1 MSDADA
7 LGETRCSACG
17 SSLATPVASINSSTR
32 QMFGKYEL
40 RKLLGN
46 GTFGEVW
53 EAFDTKLHRTVA
65 LKRLRARYSDAA
77 TGSAGDKALDAQLRF
92 EREAR
97 ALNQL
102 QQLQHPGIVRMHEF
116 NEVQGQLYIA
126 SELIVGLDV
135 AKWLGNLRQ
144 AKRWLTPTQ
153 AAQLCGQVAEALH
166 AAHQAGIVHRD
177 LKPANILIDQ
187 EGFPRITDF
196 GLAKRDAPN
205 EYTMTRA
212 NTWLGTPHYM
222 APEQWQNSHD
232 VGPACDIYALGVVLY
247 EFLVGRVPFQ
257 SVDADF
263 DRLREQVLR
272 DPPFRPTLLN
282 LQVPAELERVC
293 LRCLEKDPANRYSHA
308 DELAAD
314 LSRFVVSRLDTATR
328 IGQPQSSLVNIAE
341 HQVPNSQAMLETKTN
356 ATADGPPAEI
366 GNYVL
371 EDKAP
376 LGKGGQ
382 GTVYRYRHK
391 HLPRSAAIKLP
402 RGQNGRALSEIETDQ
417 FLNEA
422 CRATELEHPNLVRVY
437 DAGDS
442 GDGTPYIAME
452 LASGTPADV
461 ALAGSAPREIASTLL
476 KVARAIEAAHHAG
489 ILHRDIKPKNILVD
503 SHREPKL
510 VDFGIALRFESSAE
524 REGLR
529 ADTTGTPGYM
539 APEVAHHR
547 PYTRSA
553 DVYGLGATL
562 YCLLT
567 RGELPIPFDQQRG
580 WADYLRRLNS
590 EDPVLPRRIDRS
602 IPKPLQDI
610 CLKALE
616 RDPAQRYSTAGEFAD
631 DLERFL
637 NDLPVLA
644 NPSVYHTQLES
655 RVRAIIRDV
664 EKCGD
669 DGILSPRD
677 VDLLVTSHRQL
688 VESESDN
695 ASVPEWVRLWG
706 WQVFLYLGAMI
717 LVTGPITLICFSEIW
732 KSFPG
737 GQLGR
742 SLLALVCCSVSL
754 FAGLLL
760 WRREQVRTALPFLVS
775 FVLLSAPAIFILL
788 RPLWEPEETVIA
800 TAQVDF
806 AFVTNAD
813 SFAPTN
819 AASDDSPI
827 FEDETSLN
835 AKPEIVLV
843 LSDVESGSELFHTR
857 SEHYRGVTSVAF
869 SPDGSQLASASE
881 DKTIKL
887 WNAQTGAELHTLSGH
902 SNNVLCVQF
911 SPSGTQLASS
921 GWDKTIK
928 FWSAK
933 TGRELRSTLNRHTG
947 PVWSLA
953 FSPDGT
959 RLASGSFDGIK
970 LWDTQ
975 SGAEL
980 RTLTVDSNYSVS
992 VAFSRDGERLAAS
1005 SDKSIKLWD
1014 VESGA
1019 ELRTL
1024 VGHSDHVMGVAFSP
1038 DGERLASGSSD
1049 KTIKLWNTRTGIELL
1064 TLSGHSDSV
1073 WNVAFSS
1080 DGTRLASASVDK
1092 SIRLWNTTLG
1102 IEIRTYSE
1110 CCGCG
1115 VAFSPDGQRLAFARS
1130 DRAIPARSFSERPA
1144 ADRTASNHETGAQL
1158 PIRKARLV
1166 HRGNF
1171 LAYEWTLEDIHLM
1184 LSKTPI
1190 AVGDV
1195 LRVTGLKP
1203 SGSHPF
1209 SDFRVWS
1216 INDEE
1221 HKAQLELPKP
1231 GFAATENTELDIEVR
1246 RASDCY
1252 LRDWWQTLGSRQMAG
1267 AATDANGSKEP
1278 LFGDSLDSLLLT
1290 STLVAVALS
1299 LVFFRYFGAP
1309 AFVWL
1314 IAGWGVVS
1322 YFLAFLILDWRNLAY
1337 HNRAA
1342 VFFAPAVLY
1351 MLGGVLWETAKLAQP
1366 KKQSRC
1372 ASAMYVIGF
1381 GVFGLAWLCYAATGY
1396 PAKYIQTWQEPFE
1409 IIMLSFYFGGIIA
1422 MALALLANLLDTS
1435 ALRRLAVAPFI
1446 VGGALCLFPINFLI
1460 GQRMPDT
1467 PLDWELSLLG
1477 NCVCLIWLS
1486 IECQRKNLLYQ
1497 GSLYLAISI
1506 FQVSYTHFS
1515 NQWAL
1520 PISLAVFGL
1529 LMMSVAWRGADT
1541 QLVSKPHRA
1550 ASYREEPQRMYA
1562 PPGLLALLIAGMWLV
1577 ISASLVIHGH
1587 PIATLPAGNA
1597 PSGDAPSA
1605 QVPHTT

>member
-1 MSDADA
+1 
-7 LGETRCSACG
+7 
-17 SSLATPVASINSSTR
+17 
-32 QMFGKYEL
+32 MFGKYEL

-53 EAFDTKLHRTVA
+53 EAFDTKLYRRVA
-65 LKRLRARYSDAA
+65 LKRLRARYSDSA
-77 TGSAGDKALDAQLRF
+77 TSSAGDQALDAQLRF

-97 ALNQL
+97 ALDQL

-116 NEVQGQLYIA
+116 NEVQGQLYIS

-257 SVDADF
+257 STDADF

-272 DPPFRPTLLN
+272 DPPLRPTLLN
-282 LQVPAELERVC
+282 PQVPAELERVC
-293 LRCLEKDPANRYSHA
+293 LRCLAKDPANRYAHA

-314 LSRFVVSRLDTATR
+314 LSRFVVSRLDIAAR
-328 IGQPQSSLVNIAE
+328 IGQQQPALAHVAEPQVRT
-341 HQVPNSQAMLETKTN
+341 SQAMLET
-356 ATADGPPAEI
+356 ATKAAVDGPPVEI

-461 ALAGSAPREIASTLL
+461 ALAGSAPKEIASTLL
-476 KVARAIEAAHHAG
+476 KVVRAIETAHHAG

-503 SHREPKL
+503 NHREPKL

-539 APEVAHHR
+539 APEVALHR

-616 RDPAQRYSTAGEFAD
+616 RDPALRYSTAGEFAD
-631 DLERFL
+631 DIERFL

-664 EKCGD
+664 EKCGE

-677 VDLLVTSHRQL
+677 VDLLVASHRQL

-717 LVTGPITLICFSEIW
+717 LVTGPLTLICFSDIW

-742 SLLALVCCSVSL
+742 SLLALVGCAVSL
-754 FAGLLL
+754 LSGFVL
-760 WRREQVRTALPFLVS
+760 WRRDQARRALPFLVS
-775 FVLLSAPAIFILL
+775 FALLSAPATYVLL
-788 RPLWEPEETVIA
+788 RPLWGPDESILAAAPIRIVFEQQPTG
-800 TAQVDF
+800 
-806 AFVTNAD
+806 FVP
-813 SFAPTN
+813 SYVPL
-819 AASDDSPI
+819 DDSP
-827 FEDETSLN
+827 
-835 AKPEIVLV
+835 K
-843 LSDVESGSELFHTR
+843 
-857 SEHYRGVTSVAF
+857 
-869 SPDGSQLASASE
+869 
-881 DKTIKL
+881 
-887 WNAQTGAELHTLSGH
+887 AQTPNDGQPPAKVELSTEPVEDLQPAEIGKPIL
-902 SNNVLCVQF
+902 
-911 SPSGTQLASS
+911 
-921 GWDKTIK
+921 IY
-928 FWSAK
+928 
-933 TGRELRSTLNRHTG
+933 RERYGSFE
-947 PVWSLA
+947 WSL
-953 FSPDGT
+953 
-959 RLASGSFDGIK
+959 
-970 LWDTQ
+970 
-975 SGAEL
+975 
-980 RTLTVDSNYSVS
+980 
-992 VAFSRDGERLAAS
+992 
-1005 SDKSIKLWD
+1005 
-1014 VESGA
+1014 
-1019 ELRTL
+1019 
-1024 VGHSDHVMGVAFSP
+1024 
-1038 DGERLASGSSD
+1038 
-1049 KTIKLWNTRTGIELL
+1049 LL
-1064 TLSGHSDSV
+1064 TDLLQPK
-1073 WNVAFSS
+1073 
-1080 DGTRLASASVDK
+1080 R
-1092 SIRLWNTTLG
+1092 
-1102 IEIRTYSE
+1102 
-1110 CCGCG
+1110 
-1115 VAFSPDGQRLAFARS
+1115 
-1130 DRAIPARSFSERPA
+1130 
-1144 ADRTASNHETGAQL
+1144 
-1158 PIRKARLV
+1158 
-1166 HRGNF
+1166 
-1171 LAYEWTLEDIHLM
+1171 
-1184 LSKTPI
+1184 PI

-1195 LRVTGLKP
+1195 LTVNVQTTSKQSSTRPRHWLGAMTDFANALTSDSAENRPVLSLRVNL
-1203 SGSHPF
+1203 
-1209 SDFRVWS
+1209 
-1216 INDEE
+1216 IDEE
-1221 HKAQLELPKP
+1221 QHLIYFAPSMQGFPSSELLPP
-1231 GFAATENTELDIEVR
+1231 PQFECDIR
-1246 RASDCY
+1246 RTSY
-1252 LRDWWQTLGSRQMAG
+1252 LRDWWHTLTKSSNRQSEG
-1267 AATDANGSKEP
+1267 HP
-1278 LFGDSLDSLLLT
+1278 LDSLLLM
-1290 STLVAVALS
+1290 SVVVAVALS
-1299 LVFFRYFGAP
+1299 WRFYRDFNAP
-1309 AFVWL
+1309 VFVWL
-1314 IAGWGVVS
+1314 AAGLGVAS
-1322 YFLAFLILDWRNLAY
+1322 YFAALLLLDWRNFAE
-1337 HNRAA
+1337 HNRPA
-1342 VFFAPAVLY
+1342 VFFAPAAVF
-1351 MLGGVLWETAKLAQP
+1351 MLGGVVWETAKLGQP

-1372 ASAMYVIGF
+1372 ASALYVIGF
-1381 GVFGLAWLCYAATGY
+1381 GISVLAWLLYAATGY
-1396 PAKYIQTWQEPFE
+1396 PAKYITQWQMPFE
-1409 IIMLSFYFGGIIA
+1409 IQMLSFYFGGIVA
-1422 MALALLANLLDTS
+1422 MVLALLANLLDTS

-1460 GQRMPDT
+1460 GQHMHDK
-1467 PLDWELSLLG
+1467 PLAWELSLLG

-1515 NQWAL
+1515 DQWAL
-1520 PISLAVFGL
+1520 PISLAAFGL
-1529 LMMSVAWRGADT
+1529 LMMAVACRGADS
-1541 QLVSKPHRA
+1541 QLVSKQNRA
-1550 ASYREEPQRMYA
+1550 ATYQEKQHRPS
-1562 PPGLLALLIAGMWLV
+1562 GLRALLIATLCLV
-1577 ISASLVIHGH
+1577 ISAILVIQGH
-1587 PIATLPAGNA
+1587 PIAASPADSEPGY
-1597 PSGDAPSA
+1597 DAPSTYA
-1605 QVPHTT
+1605 PQGTT

>member
-1 MSDADA
+1 
-7 LGETRCSACG
+7 
-17 SSLATPVASINSSTR
+17 
-32 QMFGKYEL
+32 MFGKYEL

-65 LKRLRARYSDAA
+65 LKRLRARYSDSA
-77 TGSAGDKALDAQLRF
+77 TGSAGDQALDAQLRF

-97 ALNQL
+97 ALDQL

-282 LQVPAELERVC
+282 PQVPAELERVC
-293 LRCLEKDPANRYSHA
+293 LRCLAKDPANRYAHA

-314 LSRFVVSRLDTATR
+314 LSRFVVSRLDIAAR
-328 IGQPQSSLVNIAE
+328 IGQQQPALAHVAEPQVRT
-341 HQVPNSQAMLETKTN
+341 SQAMLET
-356 ATADGPPAEI
+356 ATKAAVDGPPAEI

-567 RGELPIPFDQQRG
+567 HGELPIPFDQQRG
-580 WADYLRRLNS
+580 WADYLRRLIS

-677 VDLLVTSHRQL
+677 VDLLVSSHRQL

-788 RPLWEPEETVIA
+788 RPLWEPEE
-800 TAQVDF
+800 
-806 AFVTNAD
+806 
-813 SFAPTN
+813 
-819 AASDDSPI
+819 
-827 FEDETSLN
+827 
-835 AKPEIVLV
+835 
-843 LSDVESGSELFHTR
+843 
-857 SEHYRGVTSVAF
+857 SV
-869 SPDGSQLASASE
+869 
-881 DKTIKL
+881 
-887 WNAQTGAELHTLSGH
+887 
-902 SNNVLCVQF
+902 
-911 SPSGTQLASS
+911 
-921 GWDKTIK
+921 
-928 FWSAK
+928 
-933 TGRELRSTLNRHTG
+933 
-947 PVWSLA
+947 
-953 FSPDGT
+953 
-959 RLASGSFDGIK
+959 
-970 LWDTQ
+970 
-975 SGAEL
+975 
-980 RTLTVDSNYSVS
+980 
-992 VAFSRDGERLAAS
+992 LAAVP
-1005 SDKSIKLWD
+1005 ILIEF
-1014 VESGA
+1014 ES
-1019 ELRTL
+1019 E
-1024 VGHSDHVMGVAFSP
+1024 GHP
-1038 DGERLASGSSD
+1038 
-1049 KTIKLWNTRTGIELL
+1049 
-1064 TLSGHSDSV
+1064 
-1073 WNVAFSS
+1073 
-1080 DGTRLASASVDK
+1080 
-1092 SIRLWNTTLG
+1092 
-1102 IEIRTYSE
+1102 
-1110 CCGCG
+1110 
-1115 VAFSPDGQRLAFARS
+1115 
-1130 DRAIPARSFSERPA
+1130 
-1144 ADRTASNHETGAQL
+1144 
-1158 PIRKARLV
+1158 
-1166 HRGNF
+1166 
-1171 LAYEWTLEDIHLM
+1171 
-1184 LSKTPI
+1184 
-1190 AVGDV
+1190 
-1195 LRVTGLKP
+1195 
-1203 SGSHPF
+1203 
-1209 SDFRVWS
+1209 
-1216 INDEE
+1216 
-1221 HKAQLELPKP
+1221 
-1231 GFAATENTELDIEVR
+1231 
-1246 RASDCY
+1246 
-1252 LRDWWQTLGSRQMAG
+1252 
-1267 AATDANGSKEP
+1267 
-1278 LFGDSLDSLLLT
+1278 LDSLLLM
-1290 STLVAVALS
+1290 SVVAAVALS
-1299 LVFFRYFGAP
+1299 WRFYRDFNAP
-1309 AFVWL
+1309 VFVWL
-1314 IAGWGVVS
+1314 AAGWGVAS
-1322 YFLAFLILDWRNLAY
+1322 YFAALLLLDWRNLAY

-1422 MALALLANLLDTS
+1422 MELALLANLLDTS

-1460 GQRMPDT
+1460 GQRMPNT

-1529 LMMSVAWRGADT
+1529 LMMAVACRGADS
-1541 QLVSKPHRA
+1541 QLVSKQNRA
-1550 ASYREEPQRMYA
+1550 ATYHEKQHRPSGRR
-1562 PPGLLALLIAGMWLV
+1562 ALLIATLCLV
-1577 ISASLVIHGH
+1577 ISAILVIQGH
-1587 PIATLPAGNA
+1587 PIATSPADSEPGY
-1597 PSGDAPSA
+1597 DAPSTYA
-1605 QVPHTT
+1605 PQGTT